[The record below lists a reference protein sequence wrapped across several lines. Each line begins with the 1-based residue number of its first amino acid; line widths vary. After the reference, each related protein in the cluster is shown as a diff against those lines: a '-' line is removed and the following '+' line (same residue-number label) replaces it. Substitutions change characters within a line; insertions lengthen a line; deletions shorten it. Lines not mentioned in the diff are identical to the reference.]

1 MSHENIAPPAPAAT
15 SPWRG
20 WIQLLLGLGLTILFF
35 YMMAPF
41 VVAILLGGVMAILCY
56 PVHDRIRGR
65 VSDGF
70 SAFLLTFG
78 VTAGVLA
85 PLIFALYSMLYRIFT
100 MINRWRLIKDGQT
113 VEQFADHPFVKRI
126 LNGLAYFVPIDREWL
141 HEQALNF
148 LSTLVENISGI
159 VATFLGSMPGLILA
173 FVIVILSMY
182 FFLVDGARF
191 LRFLGNLSPLKHDR
205 SREIYGVFERS
216 CRGVVLGLF
225 LSALMQAI
233 LISILFFATG
243 LPNVTLIGFFA
254 LILAMV
260 PVIGSSPIW
269 ISAAIY
275 FGANAVWGNF
285 AIMLIGGIFASTI
298 DNVIRPWVMK
308 GHAEMHPLLAL
319 VSVFGAVRLMG
330 PTGIFLGPVIAAVF
344 VSFLKILSL
353 ELRRDSMTL
362 AAPKV

>member
-1 MSHENIAPPAPAAT
+1 MTEVIVPATPPPA

-20 WIQLLLGLGLTILFF
+20 WIQLMLGLGLTILFF

-41 VVAILLGGVMAILCY
+41 VVAILLGGVMAILAY
-56 PVHDRIRGR
+56 PLYERAKVKMPEG
-65 VSDGF
+65 V
-70 SAFLLTFG
+70 SAFLVTFG

-85 PLIFALYSMLYRIFT
+85 PLVFALYSMVYRTFT
-100 MINRWRLIKDGQT
+100 MIKRWRLMREGQT
-113 VEQFADHPFVKRI
+113 VEEFADHPFVGKV
-126 LNGLAYFVPIDREWL
+126 LNGLAYFVPIDQEWL

-159 VATFLGSMPGLILA
+159 VAAFLASMPGLILA

-182 FFLVDGARF
+182 FFLVDGSRF
-191 LRFLGNLSPLKHDR
+191 LKFLGNLSPLKQDR
-205 SREIYGVFERS
+205 SKEIYGVFERT

-225 LSALMQAI
+225 LSALVQAI
-233 LISILFFATG
+233 VISLLFLLTG
-243 LPNVTLIGFFA
+243 LPNVAIAGFFA

-269 ISAAIY
+269 IVAAIY
-275 FGANAVWGNF
+275 LGANALWGSF
-285 AIMLIGGIFASTI
+285 AVMLVGGIFVSTI

-308 GHAEMHPLLAL
+308 GQAEMHPLLAL

-344 VSFLKILSL
+344 VSFLKIVSL
-353 ELRRDSMTL
+353 ELRRDRMLS
-362 AAPKV
+362 ASP